1 MVRKQESAP
10 ERIQANQ
17 KIRRQFPKGTFSSK
31 SCVSVSKSKPSAKAV
46 RHWAASLL
54 WLMILSSAGL
64 VTGGVWLS
72 LQLFANPDALSSVN
86 YLLPNWAKI
95 PLVNSNQPQT
105 LTQIRADL
113 SKLGQTP
120 GELLTLDNTETLQ
133 PTSVLLPVL
142 SSQQIV
148 ELRVYELT
156 STGNGQKPHGEI
168 YYQLVSQVP
177 VEGPEEWFAIA
188 PLLNGEISDSGSNR
202 PLPLT
207 QLRRFEGNTL
217 DGWFYLWG
225 QSVQKSSTITYGQVV
240 HYNPSRSHLSLML
253 PWTSPT
259 GQLQWQ
265 QVTNGGSPE
274 LVINQTV
281 DLEPQ
286 LRVYQV
292 KPAQFFLDPIQLELI
307 SLAEPAL
314 NNPAYQQAILIARTG
329 LWSPAWKWL
338 QFIKQQR
345 QRNHQPW
352 SMAAQ
357 AQLDLIRL
365 HAQLTKSQAEK
376 TWASPSQE
384 VLVDLIDGRWEE
396 GLQIFQSSPENTEEI
411 ATLLKADAG
420 RLWNRV
426 EVALRMNP
434 NRPEVKAWGALI
446 VGAKEGRRSAIAWL
460 KQQPKTTSANITY
473 IQNLLKRLEG
483 DFSAKVLSGHPSR
496 IVGSVQPITKVN
508 LTEWLQPEPKTT
520 LKLADQQWYQIQI
533 AAYHNGKRWW
543 QAPFSNLMPTAQ
555 ASLWQQLGLNT
566 DAQIQIIVWLPNG
579 QQERKL
585 ATVKAVQLRGG
596 VLQLLASSCCLGALS
611 EKTAEPIDAN
621 LGLQHRPLALTQA
634 ALEWVQSE
642 PLTLADLTQQQQPV
656 ELTGILPAL
665 AQELQLSPS
674 PNSPIPS
681 FEQLHEKLGQL
692 PVQLIELTGDS
703 LPEIILTISPETIIT
718 LNKPVGVSKLNK
730 ANSRT
735 RTIIFSNTG
744 KLLYSEFSTA
754 SQQTVTAIADL
765 KDDEPPALLVEGTKT
780 YILQRWSAK
789 RDRFE

>member
-1 MVRKQESAP
+1 MVKQKQNSALKRINKDEQSRKEQINRFSTEVGKP
-10 ERIQANQ
+10 
-17 KIRRQFPKGTFSSK
+17 KPVVKVRRNWVT
-31 SCVSVSKSKPSAKAV
+31 
-46 RHWAASLL
+46 SLL
-54 WLMILSSAGL
+54 WMTVLLSGAGA
-64 VTGGVWLS
+64 VTVGIWLS
-72 LQLFANPDALSSVN
+72 LQLFVNPDALSWVN
-86 YLLPNWAKI
+86 DVLPNWAKI
-95 PLVNSNQPQT
+95 PLVNSDQPQT
-105 LTQIRADL
+105 LAQIKAKL
-113 SKLGQTP
+113 SKHGQIA
-120 GELLTLDNTETLQ
+120 GEPLSLDNGSTLQ
-133 PTSVLLPVL
+133 PTSVLLPIF
-142 SSQQIV
+142 SSQQNCQTNCEQIV
-148 ELRVYELT
+148 ELRVYELI
-156 STGNGQKPHGEI
+156 STGDFQKAQKGEI

-177 VEGPEEWFAIA
+177 VEGPEESFAIA

-207 QLRRFEGNTL
+207 QLRRFEGNTP

-225 QSVQKSSTITYGQVV
+225 QRVQRSSAITYGQVV

-253 PWTSPT
+253 PWTSFT
-259 GQLQWQ
+259 GQPQWQ

-274 LVINQTV
+274 LVVNQTI

-314 NNPAYQQAILIARTG
+314 NNPTYQKAILIARTG

-352 SMAAQ
+352 STTAQ

-376 TWASPSQE
+376 TWASPSQQ
-384 VLVDLIDGRWEE
+384 VLADLVDGRWGE
-396 GLQIFQSSPENTEEI
+396 GLQVFQSSPENTEEI
-411 ATLLKADAG
+411 ITLLTADAG

-460 KQQPKTTSANITY
+460 KQQPKTTPANITY

-483 DFSAKVLSGHPSR
+483 DFSSAIPSGHPSR
-496 IVGSVQPITKVN
+496 IIGAVQPITKVN
-508 LTEWLQPEPKTT
+508 LTEWLQSEPKTT

-533 AAYHNGKRWW
+533 AAYHDGKRWW
-543 QAPFSNLMPTAQ
+543 QEPFSNLMPTAQ

-566 DAQIQIIVWLPNG
+566 NSQIQIIVWLPNG
-579 QQERKL
+579 QQETKL
-585 ATVKAVQLRGG
+585 ATVKAVELQGSVLR
-596 VLQLLASSCCLGALS
+596 LLAASS
-611 EKTAEPIDAN
+611 EKVNDAN

-642 PLTLADLTQQQQPV
+642 FLTLADLAQQQQPV

-674 PNSPIPS
+674 PS
-681 FEQLHEKLGQL
+681 FVQLYEKLGQL

-718 LNKPVGVSKLNK
+718 LSKPLGASKLNK
-730 ANSRT
+730 GKPRT
-735 RTIIFSNTG
+735 RTIILSNTG

-754 SQQTVTAIADL
+754 SQQSVTAITDL
-765 KDDEPPALLVEGTKT
+765 KDGEPPALLVEGSKT